1 MKALTNDEYMFYDR
15 ELHTAINECRRLA
28 KFFKNNKAAACL
40 RRVDCKQKPRLPVE
54 TRWSS
59 NHSCVKFVHDN
70 ISFLHKAIALD
81 DCPKLKPTIGNNIQN
96 FKSVLS
102 SANTKLSK
110 LNSITLYLQTAK
122 LKLSQAVNC
131 ITTGTQLFKKDI
143 DKILVDE
150 TYFNGG
156 NAVVQDS
163 HNYISAVV
171 KIQSGN
177 CLHLSKDEE
186 ATVENLLKNQDKR
199 KDEGEKRK

>member
-1 MKALTNDEYMFYDR
+1 MEGVR
-15 ELHTAINECRRLA
+15 VIGIAIGVDLA
-28 KFFKNNKAAACL
+28 NFIAIGSICSEDFKDLFCAYVN
-40 RRVDCKQKPRLPVE
+40 
-54 TRWSS
+54 
-59 NHSCVKFVHDN
+59 
-70 ISFLHKAIALD
+70 
-81 DCPKLKPTIGNNIQN
+81 
-96 FKSVLS
+96 
-102 SANTKLSK
+102 
-110 LNSITLYLQTAK
+110 

-163 HNYISAVV
+163 HKYISAVV